1 MTPSEAPVEIV
12 PYDPQWT
19 ARFEQEAAVLRQ
31 RLEPWLVGSIE
42 HIGSTAVPGL
52 AAKPVID
59 IMGGVQTLEA
69 SRPAIAAATG
79 LGYCYWPYQAH
90 REHWFCK
97 PSAAH
102 RTHHLHLVPITSPH
116 WLRPI
121 AFRDYLRSH
130 PETAR
135 EYAALKER
143 LAIEHRLDREAYTE
157 AKRPF
162 IDRITQLALRKID
175 DHGHPLV

>member
-1 MTPSEAPVEIV
+1 VTSAEAPVEIV
-12 PYDPQWT
+12 PYDPAWV
-19 ARFEQEAAVLRQ
+19 ARFEEEAAVLSR
-31 RLEPWLVGSIE
+31 RLAPWLAGPIE

-59 IMGGVQTLEA
+59 IMAGVRTLEA
-69 SRPAIAAATG
+69 SRPAIAIATE
-79 LGYCYWPYQAH
+79 LGYCYWPYQADI
-90 REHWFCK
+90 EHWFCK

-102 RTHHLHLVPITSPH
+102 RTHHLHLIPFGASQ

-130 PETAR
+130 EETAR
-135 EYAALKER
+135 EYEALKQR
-143 LAIEHRLDREAYTE
+143 LAVEHRFDREAYTD

-162 IDRITQLALRKID
+162 VDQVTELALR
-175 DHGHPLV
+175 LRAST